1 MSRCYSTIFEVFKY
15 DWLVCAIDPIKQE
28 EFVVVNSKDDL
39 QKLYKEYKN
48 DVWCGYNSRN
58 YDQWIL
64 KSILCGFNPKEI
76 NDWIIVKKKKPHEY
90 SSLLYRIKLNNY
102 DVMPNIPV
110 SLKAL
115 EGFMG
120 KNIHETSVPFDIDR
134 KLTNREIDE
143 TIKYCR
149 SDVMNLMDVFLERQN
164 EFNSQMALIKA
175 FDLPLSDIG
184 KTQAQL
190 AATILGAHK
199 KKLNDDWEIR
209 MPECLHL
216 GKYQHVADWFL
227 NPENHDEDSKLEI
240 VIGGLDSVVAW
251 GGLHGGRNK
260 FSYTCKDDEVILDAD
275 IGQMYP
281 NIMIHYDLQSRGVS
295 DKQKLPDILETSMR
309 LKREGNK
316 RAREPYKRICNIVYG
331 ACGDKFN
338 PMYDPLHR
346 KLVCVFG
353 QVLMIDLIDK
363 LDDLVVFLNHNTDGI
378 FFIVKKKDIPE
389 LKRRVGEWE
398 ERTKLKMEYDEYVKF
413 VSKDVNN
420 YIAVRPDGGYHAKG
434 AYVKDLSPLDYDM
447 PIVNE
452 AVKKYL
458 LDGTDPAETIN
469 NCDELI
475 KFQKIV
481 KLSSKYQWVEH
492 ERSCDP
498 DVVYTNKAYRVFAA
512 GNLYYGRLLKC
523 KKIEKDGV
531 LIDKKDKFGL
541 TPEHCFIRN
550 EDIRGEKVPII
561 LDRDWYIQL
570 ANKRIKDFIG
580 G

>member
-1 MSRCYSTIFEVFKY
+1 MWFVDTEVFVE
-15 DWLVCAIDPIKQE
+15 DWMLVANNPVTQE
-28 EFVVVNSKDDL
+28 EVVIVNDRDELIKFH
-39 QKLYKEYKN
+39 KENKKEIWVGWN
-48 DVWCGYNSRN
+48 IRE
-58 YDQWIL
+58 YDQYIIKAIIL
-64 KSILCGFNPKEI
+64 GFNPKDV
-76 NDWIIVKKKKPHEY
+76 NDWIIVKKKRGYEY
-90 SSLLYRIKLNNY
+90 SSLFYQVPLIFY
-102 DVMPNIPV
+102 DAMPAIPV
-110 SLKAL
+110 SLKVM
-115 EGFMG
+115 EGFLG

-134 KLTNREIDE
+134 KLSDKELSE
-143 TIKYCR
+143 TIEYCKA
-149 SDVMNLMDVFLERQN
+149 DVYNLIDVFCERKS
-164 EFNSQMALIKA
+164 EFEAQLGLVKE
-175 FDLPLSDIG
+175 FDLPLYCLS
-184 KTQAQL
+184 KTQANL
-190 AATILGAHK
+190 AAQILGAHRV
-199 KKLNDDWEIR
+199 KLNDEWNIR
-209 MPECLHL
+209 LPDNLQL
-216 GKYQHVADWFL
+216 GKYEEIGQWFL
-227 NPENHDEDSKLEI
+227 DSDNHNYEASLETT
-240 VIGGLDSVVAW
+240 VGGLSTVIAL
-251 GGLHGGRNK
+251 GGIHGGISQ
-260 FSYTCKDDEVILDAD
+260 FQYTCAEDEIILDAD

-281 NIMIHYDLQSRGVS
+281 NIMIHYDLQSRGVK
-295 DKQKLPDILETSMR
+295 DKTKLPEILEKSMQ
-309 LKREGNK
+309 LKREGRK
-316 RAREPYKRICNIVYG
+316 KEREPLKRICNIVYG
-331 ACGDKFN
+331 AEGTPFN
-338 PMYDPLHR
+338 KMYDPLHR
-346 KLVCVFG
+346 NLVCIFG
-353 QVLMIDLIDK
+353 QVLMV
-363 LDDLVVFLNHNTDGI
+363 DLVDKIEDIVRPINLNTDGI